1 MKLKTLALCVAASS
15 LYASLPT
22 HAVYNLYRKDGL
34 SFDVHGEINLN
45 VKNTSD
51 TLSLQNGASGYVI
64 DNDKWVQFSDAYTQR
79 SDRRTRLGQDP
90 GASWLEFRGSQEMNN
105 DWRVTGTVGL
115 GYADS
120 QTGAYLNTANIV
132 FDKKDQGAIGIGRQY
147 LHTGYVTRT
156 GTYTPLDN
164 YGDSSIR
171 LDYTAIP
178 NLHLSGYYST
188 PTSSDVRYAN
198 NSEVEGFGASAS
210 YLYKMADNQSLRFA
224 AGYSDSRINPE
235 GVRDNV
241 PDSQG
246 RVGNQ
251 VPVDSKGVAASLEYR
266 NGKFLAAVDYGV
278 KEEELNG
285 TVVAG
290 ADSDYLGVKLGYQF
304 TPKFSMT
311 VGYGTQDIERKYQS
325 GVMPMLDQCDFRYCT
340 DMFDLYSSFLFGKSE
355 HERAYVRGDYYLREN
370 VRLYG
375 RMDKEEIQNKHEGR
389 DVSRFEN
396 TTYRAGVSFSF

>member
-1 MKLKTLALCVAASS
+1 MKLKTLTLLMAAST
-15 LYASLPT
+15 LYASLPA

-34 SFDVHGEINLN
+34 SFDIHGEINLN
-45 VKNTSD
+45 AKETSD
-51 TLSLQNGASGYVI
+51 TLTLQNGASGYVI
-64 DNDKWVQFSDAYTQR
+64 ANDRFRAYQDAYTQR

-178 NLHLSGYYST
+178 NLHLSAYYST
-188 PTSSDVRYAN
+188 PYNSDVRSVN
-198 NSEVEGFGASAS
+198 QWEVEGYGASAS
-210 YLYKMADNQSLRFA
+210 YLHKLPNNQSLRFA
-224 AGYSDSRINPE
+224 AGYSDSRTNPE
-235 GVRDNV
+235 G
-241 PDSQG
+241 DSRQG
-246 RVGNQ
+246 NE
-251 VPVDSKGVAASLEYR
+251 VPVNAEGTAASVEYR

-278 KEEELNG
+278 KKEELKG
-285 TVVAG
+285 EVVSE
-290 ADSDYLGVKLGYQF
+290 ADSDYLGFKLGYQF

-311 VGYGTQDIERKYQS
+311 AGYGTQDIERKYQS
-325 GVMPMLDQCDFRYCT
+325 GVLPSFNRCNFESCADV
-340 DMFDLYSSFLFGKSE
+340 FDLYSSFLFGKSE
-355 HERAYVRGDYYLREN
+355 HERTYVRGDYYLREN

-375 RMDKEEIQNKHEGR
+375 RMDKEEIQNKHEGQ